1 MVKIGL
7 LGCGR
12 WGRLILRDLKQL
24 GACVAVLAP
33 GEASRARAV
42 EGHADAVVATLEALP
57 EVDGYVVA
65 VPTALHA
72 AFLRQLAPKGKPIF
86 CEKPFT
92 SDASEARAIAQMAGD
107 RIFIMDKWRYHGGVL
122 ALAALARSGEL
133 GPVLGLKTTRLG
145 WGNPHT
151 DVSGDWILLPHDL
164 SIAIEILGH
173 LPEPAAA
180 WAETGKDGLLALSG
194 FLGGRDSQRPWM
206 QFEIGIRSPVHR
218 RVVELRCRDG
228 IASLSDAYDD
238 HVAIQQTV
246 QCLAQ
251 RNAPGVELR
260 PVDTAMPLL
269 LELTA
274 FMEYLC
280 GRGAPPKSSAAEG
293 LMVVEHISTLRAMA
307 GLRE

>member
-24 GACVAVLAP
+24 GAHVAVLAV
-33 GEASRARAV
+33 GDTSRARAL
-42 EGHADAVVATLEALP
+42 EGKADAVVSTLDALP

-72 AFLRQLAPKGKPIF
+72 AFLRQLVPMGKPIF

-92 SDASEARAIAQMAGD
+92 SDVSEARVLAHLAGD

-145 WGNPHT
+145 WGNPHM
-151 DVSGDWILLPHDL
+151 DVSVDWILLPHDL
-164 SIAIEILGH
+164 SIAIEILGY
-173 LPEPAAA
+173 LPKPTAA
-180 WAETGKDGLLALSG
+180 WAETSEDGLIALSG
-194 FLGGRDSQRPWM
+194 ILGLEDRSRPWM
-206 QFEIGIRSPVHR
+206 QFEIGARSPVHR
-218 RVVELRCRDG
+218 RTVELRCRDG

-238 HVAIQQTV
+238 HIALQRTV
-246 QCLAQ
+246 NCLAE
-251 RNAPGVELR
+251 AGASSVEMR
-260 PVDTAMPLL
+260 PVATTMPLL

-274 FMEYLC
+274 FLEYLC
-280 GRGAPPKSSAAEG
+280 HRQGPPKSSAAEG
-293 LMVVEHISTLRAMA
+293 LLVVEHISRLRTLA
-307 GLRE
+307 GLGG

>member
-24 GACVAVLAP
+24 GAFVAVLAV
-33 GEASRARAV
+33 GEGSRARAL
-42 EGHADAVVATLEALP
+42 EGQADAVVSTLDALP

-72 AFLRQLAPKGKPIF
+72 HFLRQLIPTGKPVF

-92 SDASEARAIAQMAGD
+92 SNASEARAIAQLAGE

-145 WGNPHT
+145 WGNPHA
-151 DVSGDWILLPHDL
+151 DVSADWILLPHDL
-164 SIAIEILGH
+164 SIAIEILGD
-173 LPEPAAA
+173 LPEPTAA
-180 WAETGKDGLLALSG
+180 WAETGADGLIALSG
-194 FLGGRDSQRPWM
+194 VLGLKGGSSPWM
-206 QFEIGIRSPVHR
+206 QFEIGTRSPTHR
-218 RVVELRCRDG
+218 RTMELRCRDG
-228 IASLSDAYDD
+228 VASLSDAYDA
-238 HVAIQQTV
+238 HVAIQRTSN
-246 QCLAQ
+246 CLTGGD
-251 RNAPGVELR
+251 APAMELR

-274 FMEYLC
+274 FLEYLC
-280 GRGAPPKSSAAEG
+280 QRGAPPRSSAADG
-293 LMVVEHISTLRAMA
+293 LKVVEHIAALRALA
-307 GLRE
+307 GLPE